1 MTDIEL
7 ISETDSTSLSLCS
20 RADGRG
26 LGAALTTHAA
36 GTAAELLLGTL
47 TRSDAGPERSILLAG
62 SEVS

>member
-7 ISETDSTSLSLCS
+7 ISEADSTSLSTLFS
-20 RADGRG
+20 LADGRG

-47 TRSDAGPERSILLAG
+47 TRSEAGPVLLAG
-62 SEVS
+62 SGLS